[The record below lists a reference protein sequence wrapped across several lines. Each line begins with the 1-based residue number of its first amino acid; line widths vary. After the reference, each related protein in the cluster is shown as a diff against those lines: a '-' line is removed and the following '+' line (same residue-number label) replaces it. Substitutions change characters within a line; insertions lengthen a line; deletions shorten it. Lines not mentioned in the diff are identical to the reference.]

1 VTNHFPFD
9 LADEDKDSNFT
20 TTNTGS
26 STVDNYFVTAHY
38 LDQSLQEF
46 FSYLD
51 KTGLAK
57 KSIIMIY
64 GNHYGISNS
73 ENKNLASVL

>member
-1 VTNHFPFD
+1 
-9 LADEDKDSNFT
+9 
-20 TTNTGS
+20 
-26 STVDNYFVTAHY
+26 
-38 LDQSLQEF
+38 LQEF

-64 GNHYGISNS
+64 GDHYGISNS
-73 ENKNLASVL
+73 ENKNLASGLGKNADDWTDFDNVQMQRVPLMFVIPGSGGHGGIYSTYGG